1 MKRHLHNWRGPKLVG
16 GCRAGIFCGD
26 DQRRRLRRLLTS
38 TVAGIDV
45 TKDTSQLAYGDGT
58 EGVGINI
65 LQANLNGL
73 GADDRPQV
81 NLSE

>member
-1 MKRHLHNWRGPKLVG
+1 
-16 GCRAGIFCGD
+16 
-26 DQRRRLRRLLTS
+26 
-38 TVAGIDV
+38 
-45 TKDTSQLAYGDGT
+45 
-58 EGVGINI
+58 VGINI